1 LFHLRS
7 EAASR
12 LAELEDSIDAIN
24 QRLRMSTADIFE
36 LPTVV
41 VPEPEIDENSTRL
54 ASLASSRRTWA
65 EVTQALIA
73 HKGYGGAE

>member
-1 LFHLRS
+1 VDQQVDREALFHLRS

-12 LAELEDSIDAIN
+12 LDELEDSIDAIN

-36 LPTVV
+36 LPTVI

-54 ASLASSRRTWA
+54 ASLASSR
-65 EVTQALIA
+65 
-73 HKGYGGAE
+73 